1 MMRRRNRLDG
11 SGEGWSTGHSSPDGP
26 GYMAADISRKIC
38 LLACLALGILAMGPV
53 APAAAKNVDAASAR
67 ASLSLAAKGAAALE
81 NGDLSSAQRFYETSV
96 VANPANAAAFTGLG
110 ATHEA
115 RGQTRLARKYYEI
128 ALSIEPSDIAALSR
142 LAQLDLKE
150 GNRAAAT
157 EGLRKLRAFC
167 AACGETQA
175 LSRALGLG
183 PQDPIPAPTD
193 P

>member
-1 MMRRRNRLDG
+1 MMRCGNRLDG

-26 GYMAADISRKIC
+26 GWMAAEFSRKIC
-38 LLACLALGILAMGPV
+38 LFACLALGILALGLV

-67 ASLSLAAKGAAALE
+67 ASLSLASKGAAAME
-81 NGDLSSAQRFYETSV
+81 RGDFLAAQRLYETSV

-110 ATHEA
+110 TAHEA
-115 RGQTRLARKYYEI
+115 RGQARLARKYYNI
-128 ALSIEPSDIAALSR
+128 ALSIEPSDISALSR

-167 AACGETQA
+167 AACGETQE

-183 PQDPIPAPTD
+183 PQDPIPASTD